1 MVLDSKK
8 TNQRMVKAALELI
21 YRDGFDGLKLRQV
34 AAKAGVNLGLFHYH
48 FGSKDDFV
56 RAVLQETY
64 DRFFHRFRLESKGS
78 GPAWERLRGTAI
90 AFGCFMRDNRLL
102 MLALLRDS
110 FQGHRPVLEFVE
122 ANLPRH
128 IEVFRALLQKSMKEG
143 SVEETPLPLAL
154 SFLLGAVNMANLA
167 VGLMEHAGVKS
178 LRGKP
183 MEQFEKEN
191 LSDEAIA
198 LRVDMALRGL
208 GLKKAVRPEKRK

>member
-21 YRDGFDGLKLRQV
+21 YRDGFAGLKLRQV